1 MFNDIGRVKNIDKKN
16 IITYNLDIY
25 ILKNVSGVMLELII
39 LYMFRKDSSP
49 HCEHCQRKG
58 DVLTRIYPSLTIQLN
73 IYLFI

>member
-1 MFNDIGRVKNIDKKN
+1 MFNNIGRVKNIDQKN

-49 HCEHCQRKG
+49 HCEHCQFFI
-58 DVLTRIYPSLTIQLN
+58 LTRIYPSLTIQLN